1 MLPNNLFESVFN
13 RSPFGH
19 YLLSPT
25 PEATILA
32 VNDAFLKAS
41 ARTRTE
47 LVGLSL
53 FTAFPG
59 NPADPTDS
67 GEVLL
72 RDSLAR
78 VRASSRPDTLPAIRY
93 PIPVV
98 LPNGETGFEER
109 FWTATSTPIF
119 GIDGQLL
126 CISHS
131 NIDVTD
137 QVNSEAAVRE
147 SEKRFRALTNAT
159 ADVIYRMSAD
169 WSEMRRLE
177 GRGFMKDTDSPTG
190 NWLDDYIPPGDH
202 ALVRAGIARA
212 MQDSAVLELEHRV
225 WRSDGSCGW
234 TLSRAVPMFDAAGEL
249 YEWIGAAS
257 DISERKAWEDKLR
270 EADRRKDEF
279 LAMLSHELRNPLAP
293 IGAAAELLQRTKLD
307 DGMLKRTSQII
318 GRQVKHMTALIDDLL
333 DVSRVTRGLV
343 ELDQTVL
350 DVGAVLHEAVEQ
362 VTPLIASRGHVLA
375 LTLPLPGTQV
385 LGDRKRLVQVV
396 ANLLG
401 NAAKY
406 TPEGGRLAVSAFERD
421 GRLCIDVLDN
431 GIGMAPELVARAF
444 DLFTQAERSSDRS
457 SGGLGLGLALV
468 KSLIELHGGDVAC
481 DSAGPGQGS
490 RFSVCLPLLPAA
502 AAAPMPDAQA
512 QPHAGAASLRV
523 LVVDD
528 NVDAAVTL
536 AMLLEANGH
545 QVQVE
550 HDPLVALATTLGTPP
565 QVCLLDI
572 GLPGIDGLELAR
584 RLRARPGTAHALLI
598 AITGY
603 GQDSDRQ
610 QILQAGFDHHLVKP
624 IDIAQLYTLL
634 DGAG

>member
-59 NPADPTDS
+59 NPADPADS

-78 VRASSRPDTLPAIRY
+78 VRASSRPDTLPALRY
-93 PIPVV
+93 PIPVL

-109 FWTATSTPIF
+109 YWTATSTPIF
-119 GIDGQLL
+119 GTDGELV

-190 NWLDDYIPPGDH
+190 NWLDDYIPPDDH
-202 ALVRAGIARA
+202 ALVQAGIARA
-212 MQDSAVLELEHRV
+212 MQGGAVLELEHRV

-234 TLSRAVPMFDAAGEL
+234 TLSRAVPMFDASGAL

-293 IGAAAELLQRTKLD
+293 IGAAAELLQRAKLD

-343 ELDQTVL
+343 ELEQTVL

-362 VTPLIASRGHVLA
+362 VTPLIEARGHA
-375 LTLPLPGTQV
+375 LTLTLPPPGTQV

-406 TPEGGRLAVSAFERD
+406 TPEGGHLAVNAFERE

-468 KSLIELHGGDVAC
+468 KSLIELHGGEVAC

-490 RFSVCLPLLPAA
+490 RFSVCLPLLHAPE
-502 AAAPMPDAQA
+502 AAAPVPDA
-512 QPHAGAASLRV
+512 PSTAGPAPLRV

-545 QVQVE
+545 EVQVE
-550 HDPLVALATTLGTPP
+550 HDPLVALAATLDTPP

-584 RLRARPGTAHALLI
+584 RLRARPGTADALLI

>member
-1 MLPNNLFESVFN
+1 MLPTNLFESVFN

-53 FTAFPG
+53 FTAFPN
-59 NPADPTDS
+59 NPADPADF
-67 GEVLL
+67 GEALL

-78 VRASSRPDTLPAIRY
+78 VRASGRPDTLPALRY

-119 GIDGQLL
+119 GADGELV

-202 ALVRAGIARA
+202 TLVQAGIARA

-343 ELDQTVL
+343 ELDQTAL

-362 VTPLIASRGHVLA
+362 VMPLIDSRGHALA
-375 LTLPLPGTQV
+375 LNLPPHGTQV

-406 TPEGGRLAVSAFERD
+406 TPEGGRLAVTAFAHGD
-421 GRLCIDVLDN
+421 RLHIDVLDN
-431 GIGMAPELVARAF
+431 GIGMAPELAARAF

-468 KSLIELHGGDVAC
+468 KSLIELHGGEVAC
-481 DSAGPGQGS
+481 QSAGMGQGS
-490 RFSVCLPLLPAA
+490 RFSVCLPLLHVPE
-502 AAAPMPDAQA
+502 AAAPMNDAQ
-512 QPHAGAASLRV
+512 PGADTAPLRV

-528 NVDAAVTL
+528 NVDAAVML

-550 HDPLVALATTLGTPP
+550 HDPLEALAATLANPP

-603 GQDSDRQ
+603 GQESDRQ

-634 DGAG
+634 DGVG

>member
-1 MLPNNLFESVFN
+1 MLPTNLFESVFN

-53 FTAFPG
+53 FTAFPN
-59 NPADPTDS
+59 NPADPADF
-67 GEVLL
+67 GEALL

-78 VRASSRPDTLPAIRY
+78 VRASRHPDTLPALRY

-98 LPNGETGFEER
+98 LPNGETVFEER

-119 GIDGQLL
+119 GADGELV

-212 MQDSAVLELEHRV
+212 MQDSAVLELQHRV

-350 DVGAVLHEAVEQ
+350 DVSAVLHEAVEQ
-362 VTPLIASRGHVLA
+362 VTPLIDSRGHALA
-375 LTLPLPGTQV
+375 LNLPPPGTQV

-406 TPEGGRLAVSAFERD
+406 TPEGGRLAVNAFAHGD
-421 GRLCIDVLDN
+421 RLHIDVLDN
-431 GIGMAPELVARAF
+431 GIGMAPELATRAF

-468 KSLIELHGGDVAC
+468 KSLIELHGGEVAC
-481 DSAGPGQGS
+481 ESAGAGQGS
-490 RFSVCLPLLPAA
+490 RFSVRLPLLHAPE
-502 AAAPMPDAQA
+502 AAAPVPDT
-512 QPHAGAASLRV
+512 QPGADAALLRV

-528 NVDAAVTL
+528 NVDAAVML
-536 AMLLEANGH
+536 AMLLEASGH

-550 HDPLVALATTLGTPP
+550 HDPLEALAATLANPP

-603 GQDSDRQ
+603 GQESDRQ

-634 DGAG
+634 DGVG

>member
-1 MLPNNLFESVFN
+1 MLPTNLFESVFN

-53 FTAFPG
+53 FTAFPN
-59 NPADPTDS
+59 NPADPADF
-67 GEVLL
+67 GEALL

-78 VRASSRPDTLPAIRY
+78 VRASRHPDTLPALRY

-119 GIDGQLL
+119 GADGELV

-202 ALVRAGIARA
+202 ALVQAGIARA

-343 ELDQTVL
+343 ELDQTAL

-362 VTPLIASRGHVLA
+362 VMPLIDSRGHALA
-375 LTLPLPGTQV
+375 LNLPPHGTQV

-406 TPEGGRLAVSAFERD
+406 TPEGGRLAVTAFARGD
-421 GRLCIDVLDN
+421 RLHIDVLDN
-431 GIGMAPELVARAF
+431 GIGMAPELAARAF

-468 KSLIELHGGDVAC
+468 KSLIELHGGEVAC
-481 DSAGPGQGS
+481 QSAGMGQGS
-490 RFSVCLPLLPAA
+490 RFSVCLPLLHAPE
-502 AAAPMPDAQA
+502 AAAPMHDAQ
-512 QPHAGAASLRV
+512 PGADTAPLRV

-528 NVDAAVTL
+528 NVDAAVML

-550 HDPLVALATTLGTPP
+550 YDPLEALAATLANPP

-603 GQDSDRQ
+603 GQESDRQ

-634 DGAG
+634 DGVG

>member
-1 MLPNNLFESVFN
+1 MLPTNLFESVFN

-53 FTAFPG
+53 FTAFPS
-59 NPADPTDS
+59 NPADPGDS

-78 VRASSRPDTLPAIRY
+78 VRTSRHPDTLPAIRY

-119 GIDGQLL
+119 GADGELV

-177 GRGFMKDTDSPTG
+177 GRGFMKDTESPTG

-202 ALVRAGIARA
+202 ALVQAGIARA
-212 MQDSAVLELEHRV
+212 MEGGAVLELEHRV

-362 VTPLIASRGHVLA
+362 VTPLIDSRGHS
-375 LTLPLPGTQV
+375 LTLNLPPPGTQV

-406 TPEGGRLAVSAFERD
+406 TPEGGRLAVSAFARGD
-421 GRLCIDVLDN
+421 RLHIDVLDN
-431 GIGMAPELVARAF
+431 GIGMAPELAARAF

-468 KSLIELHGGDVAC
+468 KSLIGLHGGEVAC
-481 DSAGPGQGS
+481 DSAGAGQG
-490 RFSVCLPLLPAA
+490 
-502 AAAPMPDAQA
+502 
-512 QPHAGAASLRV
+512 
-523 LVVDD
+523 
-528 NVDAAVTL
+528 
-536 AMLLEANGH
+536 
-545 QVQVE
+545 
-550 HDPLVALATTLGTPP
+550 
-565 QVCLLDI
+565 
-572 GLPGIDGLELAR
+572 
-584 RLRARPGTAHALLI
+584 
-598 AITGY
+598 
-603 GQDSDRQ
+603 
-610 QILQAGFDHHLVKP
+610 
-624 IDIAQLYTLL
+624 
-634 DGAG
+634 